1 MEVGLTICE
10 VLSVGIAEVFDRLD
24 DGKINFDSLENMV
37 LMVETRKGA
46 RFNGLVAR
54 GRDNKLVLYTG
65 TKILSDEGE
74 KAGYDIDGYVLPLE
88 NANYPVVKNKDED
101 SQFKYLLSTED
112 LGPLDLVEDRTIF
125 DKRLSRILRG

>member
-10 VLSVGIAEVFDRLD
+10 ILPASIAEVFDRLD

-46 RFNGLVAR
+46 RFKGLVAR
-54 GRDNKLVLYTG
+54 GKDNQFVLYTANECFP
-65 TKILSDEGE
+65 SEGE
-74 KAGYDIDGYVLPLE
+74 KEDYSIDGYVLPLE
-88 NANYPVVKNKDED
+88 GRDYRVLSNADED

-125 DKRLSRILRG
+125 DKRLSKILGR